1 VSDRRVSIY
10 FFGFAFLFLLL
21 ILAAFLGRAFVSG
34 TVNKAAWVKQNELV
48 LSTLPLY
55 PGATEARAPY
65 SIGEPDPKV
74 KTKTANGGPFRGY
87 WTTQTYTLPLGAR
100 PDLVFST
107 TLRASATGASSL
119 RRGAVCEVKIAATG
133 RCSKSKP
140 ATPHSISASTT
151 ERSISAQRPLAE
163 KCW

>member
-1 VSDRRVSIY
+1 MSDRRVSIY

-87 WTTQTYTLPLGAR
+87 WTTQTYTLPFGTR
-100 PDLVFST
+100 PDLVFSYY
-107 TLRASATGASSL
+107 AQSL
-119 RRGAVCEVKIAATG
+119 GNWSFEPAPGAVCEVKYRRDRAVLKIKA
-133 RCSKSKP
+133 CD
-140 ATPHSISASTT
+140 ASLDLSVNYR
-151 ERSISAQRPLAE
+151 EID
-163 KCW
+163 